1 LVFNVPRKNVGQKG
15 QVVIPKRLRDA
26 LGLKPGV
33 EVILELRGDEIVISK
48 PKIEGS
54 YTEYF
59 TMTHAPKLKKVVNIK
74 EIINEEVAQRHAI
87 R

>member
-1 LVFNVPRKNVGQKG
+1 MPQKNMGQKG
-15 QVVIPKRLRDA
+15 QVVIPKQLRDA
-26 LGLKPGV
+26 IGLKPGV

-54 YTEYF
+54 YTEYY
-59 TMTHAPKLKKVVNIK
+59 TTTHAPKLKKLVNIR
-74 EIINEEVAQRHAI
+74 EILDQEVTQRHAI

>member
-1 LVFNVPRKNVGQKG
+1 MPRKNVGQKG
-15 QVVIPKRLRDA
+15 QVVIPKQLRDA
-26 LGLKPGV
+26 MGLKPGV

-54 YTEYF
+54 YTEYY
-59 TMTHAPKLKKVVNIK
+59 TTTQAPKLKKLVNIT
-74 EIINEEVAQRHAI
+74 ELIDQEVTLRHAV

>member
-1 LVFNVPRKNVGQKG
+1 MFNLPRKNIGPKG

-33 EVILELRGDEIVISK
+33 EVILELKGDEIVLSK

-59 TMTHAPKLKKVVNIK
+59 TMTQAPKLKRVVNLK

>member
-1 LVFNVPRKNVGQKG
+1 MPQKNIGQKG
-15 QVVIPKRLRDA
+15 QVVIPKQLRDA
-26 LGLKPGV
+26 MGLKPGV

-54 YTEYF
+54 YTEYY
-59 TMTHAPKLKKVVNIK
+59 TTTHAPKLKKLVNIK
-74 EIINEEVAQRHAI
+74 EIIDQEVAQRHAI

>member
-1 LVFNVPRKNVGQKG
+1 MPQKNIGQKG
-15 QVVIPKRLRDA
+15 QVVIPKQLRDA
-26 LGLKPGV
+26 IGLKPGV

-54 YTEYF
+54 YTEYY
-59 TMTHAPKLKKVVNIK
+59 TTTHAPKLKKVVNIK
-74 EIINEEVAQRHAI
+74 EIINQEVAQRHAI

>member
-1 LVFNVPRKNVGQKG
+1 MPRKNVGQKG
-15 QVVIPKRLRDA
+15 QVVIPKQLRDA
-26 LGLKPGV
+26 IGLKPGV

-54 YTEYF
+54 YTEYY
-59 TMTHAPKLKKVVNIK
+59 TATNSPKLKKIVNIK
-74 EIINEEVAQRHAI
+74 KIIDQEVALRHAI

>member
-1 LVFNVPRKNVGQKG
+1 MPRKNVGQKG
-15 QVVIPKRLRDA
+15 QVVIPKQLRDA
-26 LGLKPGV
+26 MGLKPGV

-54 YTEYF
+54 YTEYY
-59 TMTHAPKLKKVVNIK
+59 TTTQTPKLKKLVNIK
-74 EIINEEVAQRHAI
+74 ELINQEATQRNAI

>member
-1 LVFNVPRKNVGQKG
+1 MPRKNVGQKG

-33 EVILELRGDEIVISK
+33 EVILEIRGNEIIISK
-48 PKIEGS
+48 PKIEDS
-54 YTEYF
+54 YTEYY
-59 TMTHAPKLKKVVNIK
+59 TSTSVSKLKNVVNLK
-74 EIINEEVAQRHAI
+74 EITGEDAAQRYAI

>member
-1 LVFNVPRKNVGQKG
+1 MPTKAIGPKG
-15 QVVIPKRLRDA
+15 QVVIPKGIRDA

-33 EVILELRGDEIVISK
+33 DVIIELRGEEIVVSK

-59 TMTHAPKLKKVVNIK
+59 TATHSPKLKKPVAIK
-74 EIINEEVAQRHAI
+74 KIIEGEVAQRHALH
-87 R
+87 

>member
-1 LVFNVPRKNVGQKG
+1 MPRKNVGQKG
-15 QVVIPKRLRDA
+15 QVVIPKQLRDA
-26 LGLKPGV
+26 MGLKPGV

-54 YTEYF
+54 YTEYY
-59 TMTHAPKLKKVVNIK
+59 TTTQAPKLKKLVNIK
-74 EIINEEVAQRHAI
+74 ELIDQEVTLRHAV

>member
-1 LVFNVPRKNVGQKG
+1 MPQKNIGQKG
-15 QVVIPKRLRDA
+15 QVVIPKQLRDA
-26 LGLKPGV
+26 IGLKPGV

-54 YTEYF
+54 YTEYY
-59 TMTHAPKLKKVVNIK
+59 TTTHTPKLKKLVNIK
-74 EIINEEVAQRHAI
+74 EIMDQEVAQRHAI

>member
-1 LVFNVPRKNVGQKG
+1 MPRKNVGLKG
-15 QVVIPKRLRDA
+15 QVVIPKQLRDA
-26 LGLKPGV
+26 MGLKPGV

-54 YTEYF
+54 YTEYY
-59 TMTHAPKLKKVVNIK
+59 TTTQAPKLKKPVNIK
-74 EIINEEVAQRHAI
+74 ELIDQEVTLRHAV